1 MPNLDL
7 LNQGVRSVQF
17 MTPKVG
23 MTPGAMSGG
32 NPEDNSP
39 EALARR
45 SQMTENLFATQYGE
59 DPTESSLVRAGK
71 FLAAAGVDM
80 ADMVTSA
87 VTPMQRGDVWAGAR
101 GMGAAELADFA
112 KRNKSGVELT
122 SGLVAAV
129 ATAGLAEA
137 YLVPALGARLASSTA
152 LSNTRLWKM
161 GEQMLGNAR
170 VAAVDSAMTAA
181 VNGELMSVLGTAGGR
196 ALLQARIAKGIG
208 SGVVQ
213 EAAVAAVTH
222 TNSELWSDDTSTNL
236 AMLALGVGITGGLG
250 ALGARYEVRQ
260 IANSEEVMG
269 ARAAA
274 SDPYGFAAMRAFA
287 PDAEEIATLAG
298 KAEYK
303 ESANL
308 TGLLMQARQVAPDS
322 LPANRKALIDAEAK
336 QAEIQA
342 RQSLQKMSTKGLPG
356 VANSSFSISDARTA
370 AAGRHLT
377 EAGHTDPTVFLGID
391 SIGLADVTRVQ
402 ADRAA
407 HIKALMESES
417 IEKKRLGRKLSE
429 QEGLGLVNGTW
440 MPITREL
447 EEFSKFEP
455 GRVKLQPVKGGGGFD
470 YRIDLSSGKRI
481 SVNEGA
487 AIKDFGKMS
496 FGDQLQIYEG
506 LGQVASR
513 MKSNDQIFTLPK
525 NPTWLQIDFG
535 LEYQK
540 KGGKVDFASLA
551 GITDSDSAVVASLR
565 LKAKEALSIQQSKG
579 ALTFWDRAKLNLP
592 LPGSLERLHDGA
604 GESMIKVLNTVLKEQ
619 KITAA
624 ELKEIRKQLLDMSDL
639 RVGVKSKDP
648 EILGDMFNFNRSA
661 QTGEWRPVVVGF
673 ADLSRVQ
680 PEMHGTRDHLIVAQA
695 ENKIFRH
702 EQLRKGFITKEL
714 VDTLDQLPEFRNSQN
729 ILGLARDQ
737 VTGAG
742 GALDQGLG
750 TALTRGQRYRDQK
763 EMLSAL
769 RSREVIDRIAENS
782 TNNILTRVFNGAQ
795 NRLSTVANRGSKT
808 LVDQWFSMAGGW
820 DLKRGTVQLDGG
832 YAGFE
837 LLPTPRNAA
846 RLGRPVQEGELL
858 VNKSTGKAVVLDSTG
873 LDYVERFQIAA
884 RGLLKDTNAVRMSRG
899 LSPLDSKEWYVP
911 PPNTKGKIIGF
922 TIDRTGKTVPGGAIV
937 ANNQAEFDELRRV
950 KIQQLEAEGEGHR
963 FYSQSEIEATD
974 DLWDLAEMNW
984 VDPGFVGA
992 KKAGQS
998 GSIFGDRVNSNSL
1011 EDSLQWV
1018 QEKVQAITNGTVR
1031 SLYDS
1036 QLAIAR
1042 ARSAAENAVGG
1053 ADRRTIWDEWEATIL
1068 GKPLTSVKPGQGTK
1082 AVRAAESLTQS
1093 VIDSGWPLAKAIG
1106 STQVS
1111 KWIEDLTHKLGMSR
1125 VKGFKTFDELSA
1137 QLGPY
1142 TPFKH
1147 AMDFAESNLRV
1158 SVPPEVKELSNGINR
1173 LTANLLLRWLEIPNA
1188 ALNLTGIV
1196 TNMPSILRS
1205 PNTPIMASI
1214 GLNSGAKVG
1223 VVDSYRI
1230 LAGGFKDMLNATKHA
1245 DWDVMVKNGDT
1256 TQSIAELNK
1265 QLSLIDSKSTFMRVL
1280 GGDKTKQVVP
1290 GKMPKNPA
1298 ELKAWVQNKGVGG
1311 LAALAADTSESM
1323 SRTWAHFVG
1332 LRLADLNGIAGT
1344 EARHSFARS
1353 VANQAIANYNP
1364 MNRPE
1369 LFQTSFGSMF
1379 GLFTS
1384 WVQQYNQRLF
1394 RWMETGDYVS
1404 VGRQLAMQSAF
1415 FGVASMPGY
1424 NAVENL
1430 MQTLG
1435 VGPNDNKEATLT
1447 DAIYAKYGPTVGAI
1461 VANGGFQEITKIL
1474 GAEGVA
1480 IYTRGDMNFRS
1491 PSLDPTQLMAG
1502 LSMLKNISGGMLEA
1516 SGAIINTIKDGE
1528 ESQVTSR
1535 YLTEILARSMPNRAL
1550 KGAITVLANG
1560 GQDVSASGEIIS
1572 ETQSSLETGLRL
1584 LGLRST
1590 RQQGEIDAYYANTTM
1605 RRRQAGRMETLREE
1619 TRGLIRSGEPYD
1631 PMAVFNK
1638 YVENGGSP
1646 AHFKRWIEEQVKAT
1660 QSSRGMRDLV
1670 KSLKSENSQLE
1681 AWRYEMR

>member
-1 MPNLDL
+1 MVDLNL

-23 MTPGAMSGG
+23 MTPGAMGG
-32 NPEDNSP
+32 ATPEDNSP
-39 EALARR
+39 EAAARR

-59 DPTESSLVRAGK
+59 DPTESSIVRVGK

-161 GEQMLGNAR
+161 GEQMLGGAR
-170 VAAVDSAMTAA
+170 VKAVDSAMTAA
-181 VNGELMSVLGTAGGR
+181 VNGELMSVLGTAGGK
-196 ALLQARIAKGIG
+196 ALLRTRVAQGIG

-274 SDPYGFAAMRAFA
+274 SDPHGFAAIRAFA
-287 PDAEEIATLAG
+287 PDADEIATLAD

-308 TGLLMQARQVAPDS
+308 TGLLMSARQIAPEG

-342 RQSLQKMSTKGLPG
+342 RQSLQKITTKGIAG
-356 VANSSFSISDARTA
+356 VPNSSFSVSDSRNA

-377 EAGHTDPTVFLGID
+377 EAGHADPTVFLGID
-391 SIGLADVTRVQ
+391 SLGLADVTRVQ

-407 HIKALMESES
+407 HIKTLMDSES
-417 IEKKRLGRKLSE
+417 VEMKRLGRKLSE

-440 MPITREL
+440 MPLSREL

-455 GRVKLQPVKGGGGFD
+455 GRVKLNPVKGGGGFD
-470 YRIDLSSGKRI
+470 YRVDLSSGKRI
-481 SVNEGA
+481 SINEGA
-487 AIKDFGKMS
+487 SIKDFGKMS
-496 FGDQLQIYEG
+496 FVDQLQIYEG
-506 LGQVASR
+506 LNQVGSR
-513 MKSNDQIFTLPK
+513 MRANKQVFTLPK
-525 NPTWLQIDFG
+525 NPSWLQIDFG

-540 KGGKVDFASLA
+540 KGGQVDFTSLA
-551 GITDSDSAVVASLR
+551 GITDTDSAIVRSLR
-565 LKAKEALSIQQSKG
+565 LKADEALAIQQTKG
-579 ALTFWDRAKLNLP
+579 TLTFWDRAKLNLP

-604 GESMIKVLNTVLKEQ
+604 GESMIRVLNTVRKEQ

-639 RVGVKSKDP
+639 RQGVKTKDP
-648 EILGDMFNFNRSA
+648 EILGDMFNFNRSVE
-661 QTGEWRPVVVGF
+661 TGEWRPVIVGF

-680 PEMHGTRDHLIVAQA
+680 PELHGTRDHLVIASA

-702 EQLRKGFITKEL
+702 EQLRKGFVTREL
-714 VDTLDQLPEFRNSQN
+714 VDTLDQLPEYRESMD
-729 ILGLARDQ
+729 ILGFARDQ

-742 GALDQGLG
+742 GAFDQGVG
-750 TALTRGQRYRDQK
+750 TALTRGHRYRDSK
-763 EMLSAL
+763 KMLGAL
-769 RSREVIDRIAENS
+769 RTREVIDRIAEES
-782 TNNILTRVFNGAQ
+782 TNNLLTRVFSGAQ
-795 NRLSTVANRGSKT
+795 NRLATVANRGSKT
-808 LVDQWFSMAGGW
+808 LVDQWYSMAGGW

-837 LLPTPRNAA
+837 LLPTARNAK
-846 RLGRPVQEGELL
+846 RLGREVQEGELL
-858 VNKSTGKAVVLDSTG
+858 VNKATGSPVVLDQVG

-884 RGLLKDTNAVRMSRG
+884 RSLLKDTNAVRMSRG
-899 LSPLDSKEWYVP
+899 LSPLETKEWYVP

-922 TIDRTGKTVPGGAIV
+922 TIDRTGKTVPGGAII

-998 GSIFGDRVNSNSL
+998 GSIFGDRVNNNALEESL
-1011 EDSLQWV
+1011 EWV
-1018 QEKVQAITNGTVR
+1018 QDKVKAVVNGTVR

-1053 ADRRTIWDEWEATIL
+1053 AERRTIWDEWEATIL

-1093 VIDSGWPLAKAIG
+1093 LIDSGWPLAKAIG
-1106 STQVS
+1106 STQLS
-1111 KWIEDLTHKLGMSR
+1111 KWVEDLTHKLGMSR
-1125 VKGFKTFDELSA
+1125 VKGFKTFDELA
-1137 QLGPY
+1137 EQLGPY
-1142 TPFKH
+1142 TPYKS
-1147 AMDFAESNLRV
+1147 AMDFAEANLRV
-1158 SVPPEVKELSNGINR
+1158 SVPPEVKDLSNGINR

-1188 ALNLTGIV
+1188 AMNLVGIV

-1214 GLNSGAKVG
+1214 GLTNGSKVG

-1230 LAGGFKDMLNATKHA
+1230 LAGGFKDMLNATRHA

-1265 QLSLIDSKSTFMRVL
+1265 QLSLIDSKSTFMRVMS
-1280 GGDKTKQVVP
+1280 GDKSRQIKP
-1290 GKMPKNPA
+1290 GKMPKSA
-1298 ELKAWVQNKGVGG
+1298 KEFKDWAANKGVSG
-1311 LAALAADTSESM
+1311 LAAMAADTSESM

-1344 EARHSFARS
+1344 EARHSFARN

-1394 RWMETGDYVS
+1394 RWMETGDYAS

-1424 NAVENL
+1424 NAIETL
-1430 MQTLG
+1430 MQEIG
-1435 VGPNDNKEATLT
+1435 IGPNGNPEATLT

-1461 VANGGFQEITKIL
+1461 VANGGFQEITKVL
-1474 GAEGVA
+1474 GGEGVA
-1480 IYTRGDMNFRS
+1480 IYTRGDMNFRT
-1491 PSLDPTQLMAG
+1491 PSIDPTQLMAG
-1502 LSMLKNISGGMLEA
+1502 LSMIKNISTGIVDTA
-1516 SGAIINTIKDGE
+1516 GAIISKAKDGE
-1528 ESQVTSR
+1528 ESQVTAR
-1535 YLTEILARSMPNRAL
+1535 YITEIMARAMPNRAM

-1560 GQDVSASGEIIS
+1560 GQDISASGEIIA
-1572 ETQSSLETGLRL
+1572 ETQTMFETGLRL
-1584 LGLRST
+1584 MGLRSS

-1619 TRGLIRSGEPYD
+1619 TRALIRSGEPYE
-1631 PMAVFNK
+1631 PMQIFNK
-1638 YVENGGSP
+1638 YVERGGSP
-1646 AHFKRWIEEQVKAT
+1646 AHFKRWIEEQIKAT
-1660 QSSRGMRDLV
+1660 QTSRGARELV

>member
-1 MPNLDL
+1 MVDLNL

-23 MTPGAMSGG
+23 MTPGAMAGST
-32 NPEDNSP
+32 PEDNSP

-71 FLAAAGVDM
+71 FMAAAGIDM

-87 VTPMQRGDVWAGAR
+87 VTPMERGDVWSGAR
-101 GMGAAELADFA
+101 GMGAQGLADFA
-112 KRNKSGVELT
+112 QRNKSGVELT
-122 SGLVAAV
+122 SGIVAAV

-137 YLVPALGARLASSTA
+137 YLVPALGTRLASSTA
-152 LSNTRLWKM
+152 LANTRLWKM
-161 GEQMLGNAR
+161 GERVLGGSR
-170 VAAVDSAMTAA
+170 AAAMDSAMTAA
-181 VNGELMSVLGTAGGR
+181 VNGELMSVLGTTGGQ
-196 ALLQARIAKGIG
+196 ALLRARIAKGVA
-208 SGVVQ
+208 SGAVQ

-236 AMLALGVGITGGLG
+236 AMMVLGVGITGGLG

-274 SDPYGFAAMRAFA
+274 SDPYGFAAIRAFA
-287 PDAEEIATLAG
+287 PDAAEIATLAE
-298 KAEYK
+298 KAEFK

-308 TGLLMQARQVAPDS
+308 TGLLMSARQIAPET
-322 LPANRKALIDAEAK
+322 LPADRRALIEAESK
-336 QAEIQA
+336 QVEIQA
-342 RQSLQKMSTKGLPG
+342 RQSLQKITTKGVPG
-356 VANSSFSISDARTA
+356 IPNSSFSISDARNG
-370 AAGRHLT
+370 AAGRHLA
-377 EAGHTDPTVFLGID
+377 EAGHADPTVFLGID
-391 SIGLADVTRVQ
+391 SIGLADVSRVE

-407 HIKALMESES
+407 HVKTLMDSES
-417 IEKKRLGRKLSE
+417 VEKKRLGRKLSA
-429 QEGLGLVNGTW
+429 QEPLGLVNGSW
-440 MPITREL
+440 MPLTKEL

-455 GRVKLQPVKGGGGFD
+455 GRVKLNVVKGGGGFD
-470 YRIDLSSGKRI
+470 YRIDTSSGKRVSI
-481 SVNEGA
+481 NEGA
-487 AIKDFGKMS
+487 FIKDFSKMG
-496 FGDQLQIYEG
+496 FVDQLQIYEG
-506 LGQVASR
+506 LNQVGSR
-513 MKSNDQIFTLPK
+513 MRANDQVFTLPK

-540 KGGKVDFASLA
+540 KGGKVDFGSHA
-551 GITDSDSAVVASLR
+551 GIKDMDSAIVQSLR
-565 LKAKEALSIQQSKG
+565 LKANDALALMKSKG
-579 ALTFWDRAKLNLP
+579 TLTFWDRAKLNLP

-604 GESMIKVLNTVLKEQ
+604 GESMAKVLNTVLREQ
-619 KITAA
+619 SVTAA
-624 ELKEIRKQLLDMSDL
+624 ELKEIRKQLLDMSEL
-639 RVGVKSKDP
+639 RHGVKNKDP
-648 EILGDMFNFNRSA
+648 EILGDMFNFNRSVE
-661 QTGEWRPVVVGF
+661 TGEWRPVVVGF

-680 PEMHGTRDHLIVAQA
+680 PELHGTRDHLIIAQA
-695 ENKIFRH
+695 ENKIYRH

-714 VDTLDQLPEFRNSQN
+714 VDTLDQLPEFRESMD

-750 TALTRGQRYRDQK
+750 TALTRGQRYRDSK
-763 EMLSAL
+763 KMLSTL
-769 RSREVIDRIAENS
+769 RSREVIDRIAEES
-782 TNNILTRVFNGAQ
+782 TNGLLTRVFAGSQ
-795 NRLSTVANRGSKT
+795 DRLATVANRSSKT
-808 LVDQWFSMAGGW
+808 LVDQWLSMAGGW
-820 DLKRGTVQLDGG
+820 DLKRGTVQMDGG
-832 YAGFE
+832 YAAFE
-837 LLPTPRNAA
+837 LLPTTRNAK
-846 RLGRPVQEGELL
+846 RLRREVREGELL
-858 VNKSTGKAVVLDSTG
+858 VNETTGAPVVLDSVG
-873 LDYVERFQIAA
+873 IDYIERFQLAA

-899 LSPLDSKEWYVP
+899 LTPLDSKEWYVP

-922 TIDRTGKTVPGGAIV
+922 TIDRSGKTVPGGSII
-937 ANNQAEFDELRRV
+937 ANNQAEFDELRRA
-950 KIQQLEAEGEGHR
+950 KIQQLESEGEGHR

-984 VDPGFVGA
+984 VDPGFIGS

-998 GSIFGDRVNSNSL
+998 GSIFGDRVNNNALEESL
-1011 EDSLQWV
+1011 AWV
-1018 QEKVQAITNGTVR
+1018 QDKVKAVVNGTVR
-1031 SLYDS
+1031 SMYDS

-1053 ADRRTIWDEWEATIL
+1053 SERRTIWDEWEATIL

-1111 KWIEDLTHKLGMSR
+1111 RWVEDLTHKLGMSR
-1125 VKGFKTFDELSA
+1125 VKGFKTFEELSS

-1142 TPFKH
+1142 TPYKN
-1147 AMDFAESNLRV
+1147 AMDFAEANLRV

-1188 ALNLTGIV
+1188 AMNLVGIV

-1230 LAGGFKDMLNATKHA
+1230 LAGGFKDMLNATRHA

-1265 QLSLIDSKSTFMRVL
+1265 QLSLIDSKSTFMRVM
-1280 GGDKTKQVVP
+1280 GGDKSRVVTP
-1290 GKMPKNPA
+1290 GKFPKNPSEIKNWA
-1298 ELKAWVQNKGVGG
+1298 ANKGVSG
-1311 LAALAADTSESM
+1311 LAALASDTSESM

-1332 LRLADLNGIAGT
+1332 LRLADLNGITGT
-1344 EARHSFARS
+1344 EARHSFARN

-1394 RWMETGDYVS
+1394 RWMETGDYAS

-1415 FGVASMPGY
+1415 FGVTALPGY
-1424 NAVENL
+1424 NALESL
-1430 MQTLG
+1430 MQEVG
-1435 VGPNDNKEATLT
+1435 IGPNGNPEATLT
-1447 DAIYAKYGPTVGAI
+1447 DAIYAKYGPTVGSI
-1461 VANGGFQEITKIL
+1461 VANGGFQEITKVL
-1474 GAEGVA
+1474 GGEGVA

-1491 PSLDPTQLMAG
+1491 PSLDPAQLMAG
-1502 LSMLKNISGGMLEA
+1502 LGMIKNVSSGILEA
-1516 SGAIINTIKDGE
+1516 SGAILNGITDGE
-1528 ESQVTSR
+1528 ESQVTTR

-1550 KGAITVLANG
+1550 KGAITVAANG

-1572 ETQSSLETGLRL
+1572 ETQSYLETSLRL
-1584 LGLRST
+1584 LGLRSS

-1619 TRGLIRSGEPYD
+1619 TRALIRSGESYN
-1631 PMAVFNK
+1631 PMDVFNK
-1638 YVENGGSP
+1638 YVERGGSP
-1646 AHFKRWIEEQVKAT
+1646 AHFKRWIEEQVKST
-1660 QSSRGMRDLV
+1660 QSTRGMRELT

>member
-1 MPNLDL
+1 
-7 LNQGVRSVQF
+7 
-17 MTPKVG
+17 MTPD
-23 MTPGAMSGG
+23 
-32 NPEDNSP
+32 DNSP
-39 EALARR
+39 EALERR
-45 SQMTENLFATQYGE
+45 SQMTTNLFATQYGE
-59 DPTESSLVRAGK
+59 DPTESSIVRAGK

-87 VTPMQRGDVWAGAR
+87 VTPMQRGDVWSGAR
-101 GMGAAELADFA
+101 GMGASGLADFA
-112 KRNKSGVELT
+112 QRNKSGVELT
-122 SGLVAAV
+122 SGIVAAV

-161 GEQMLGNAR
+161 GEQMLGGAR
-170 VAAVDSAMTAA
+170 AAAMDSAVVAAVD
-181 VNGELMSVLGTAGGR
+181 GQLMSVLGTAGGR
-196 ALLQARIAKGIG
+196 QLLAARVAKGVG

-236 AMLALGVGITGGLG
+236 VALALGVGITGGLG

-269 ARAAA
+269 RRAAA
-274 SDPYGFAAMRAFA
+274 SDPYGFAAIRAFA
-287 PDAEEIATLAG
+287 PDAEELA
-298 KAEYK
+298 KLADKSEYK

-308 TGLLMQARQVAPDS
+308 TGLLMQARQLAPEN
-322 LPANRKALIDAEAK
+322 LPANRRALIDAESK
-336 QAEIQA
+336 QVEMQA
-342 RQSLQKMSTKGLPG
+342 RQSFQKITTKGLPG
-356 VANSSFSISDARTA
+356 VPNSSFSISDARTA

-377 EAGHTDPTVFLGID
+377 EAGHADPSTFLGID
-391 SIGLADVTRVQ
+391 SMGIADVTRVKEM
-402 ADRAA
+402 RAE
-407 HIKALMESES
+407 HIKGLLNSDS
-417 IEKKRLGRKLSE
+417 IEMKRLGRRLES
-429 QEGLGLVNGTW
+429 QEALGLVNGSW
-440 MPITREL
+440 MPLSREL

-455 GRVKLQPVKGGGGFD
+455 GRVTLKSSVKGGGNFD
-470 YRIDLSSGKRI
+470 YRIDLSSGKRV
-481 SVNEGA
+481 SVNESA
-487 AIKDFGKMS
+487 NLKDFGKMS
-496 FGDQLQIYEG
+496 FGDQLQVYEG
-506 LGQVASR
+506 LTQVASR
-513 MKSNDQIFTLPK
+513 MRANDQVFTLPK

-540 KGGKVDFASLA
+540 KGGKVDFNSYA
-551 GITDSDSAVVASLR
+551 GIDGTDSAVVQSLR
-565 LKAKEALSIQQSKG
+565 LKAKEAVSIQQTKG

-619 KITAA
+619 KVTAQ

-639 RVGVKSKDP
+639 RTGIKTKDP

-661 QTGEWRPVVVGF
+661 ETGEWRPVIVGF

-680 PEMHGTRDHLIVAQA
+680 PELHGTRDHLVIAQA
-695 ENKIFRH
+695 ENKMYRH
-702 EQLRKGFITKEL
+702 QQLRKGFLTREL
-714 VDTLDQLPEFRNSQN
+714 VDTLDQLPEYRESMN
-729 ILGLARDQ
+729 ILGMARDQ
-737 VTGAG
+737 ITGAG
-742 GALDQGLG
+742 GAFDQGLG
-750 TALTRGQRYRDQK
+750 TALTRSQRYRDQK
-763 EMLSAL
+763 QMLSTL
-769 RSREVIDRIAENS
+769 GTRQVIDRITEEN
-782 TNNILTRVFNGAQ
+782 TNRILTNVFNGAQ
-795 NRLSTVANRGSKT
+795 DRLATVANRGSKT
-808 LVDQWFSMAGGW
+808 LVDQWFSKAGGW
-820 DLKRGTVQLDGG
+820 DLKRGTVQVDDGF
-832 YAGFE
+832 AAFE
-837 LLPTPRNAA
+837 LLPTPRNAK

-858 VNKSTGKAVVLDSTG
+858 ADAATGRPIVLDQVG

-899 LSPLDSKEWYVP
+899 LSPLDSKEWYIP

-950 KIQQLEAEGEGHR
+950 KIQQLDAEGEGHR

-984 VDPGFVGA
+984 VDPGFVGS

-998 GSIFGDRVNSNSL
+998 GAIFGDRVNNNALEESL
-1011 EDSLQWV
+1011 EWV
-1018 QEKVQAITNGTVR
+1018 QEKVKAITNGTVR

-1036 QLAIAR
+1036 QISIAR
-1042 ARSAAENAVGG
+1042 ARAAAENAVGG
-1053 ADRRTIWDEWEATIL
+1053 VERRTIWDEWEATIL

-1082 AVRAAESLTQS
+1082 AVRAVESLTQS

-1106 STQVS
+1106 STQLS

-1125 VKGFKTFDELSA
+1125 IKGFKTFDELA
-1137 QLGPY
+1137 EQLGPY
-1142 TPFKH
+1142 TPYKN

-1158 SVPPEVKELSNGINR
+1158 SVPPEVKDLANGVNR
-1173 LTANLLLRWLEIPNA
+1173 LTANILLRWLEIPNA
-1188 ALNLTGIV
+1188 AMNLVGIV

-1205 PNTPIMASI
+1205 PNTPLMASI

-1230 LAGGFKDMLNATKHA
+1230 LAGGFKDMLNAAKHA

-1265 QLSLIDSKSTFMRVL
+1265 QLSLIDSKTTFMRVMS
-1280 GGDKTKQVVP
+1280 GDKTRRVAP
-1290 GKMPKNPA
+1290 GKLPKSPK
-1298 ELKAWVQNKGVGG
+1298 ELKDWVANKGVGG

-1323 SRTWAHFVG
+1323 SRTWSHFVG
-1332 LRLADLNGIAGT
+1332 LRLADLNGIVGT
-1344 EARHSFARS
+1344 EARHSFARN

-1364 MNRPE
+1364 LNRPE

-1394 RWMETGDYVS
+1394 RWMETGDYAS

-1430 MQTLG
+1430 MQSMG
-1435 VGPNDNKEATLT
+1435 VGPNSNPEATLT
-1447 DAIYAKYGPTVGAI
+1447 DAIYAKYGPTVGSI

-1474 GAEGVA
+1474 GGEGVA

-1502 LSMLKNISGGMLEA
+1502 LSMVKNVAGGTLEA
-1516 SGAIINTIKDGE
+1516 AGAILNGITDGE
-1528 ESQVTSR
+1528 EGQVTQR

-1572 ETQSSLETGLRL
+1572 ETQSGLETGLRL
-1584 LGLRST
+1584 LGLRSS

-1619 TRGLIRSGEPYD
+1619 TRALIRSGEPYN
-1631 PMAVFNK
+1631 PMDVFNK

-1646 AHFKRWIEEQVKAT
+1646 AHFKRWIEEQVKTT
-1660 QSSRGMRDLV
+1660 QSTRGMRELV